1 VYVFRA
7 YYSLP
12 PDMVDRDGNP
22 VHALYGFAR
31 FMGDLIER
39 EKPRYIAV
47 AFDASLSTSFRNLI
61 YPAYKANR
69 EPAPPDLVLQ
79 FERCRQYCER
89 LGIAWFDSPEFE
101 ADDLI
106 GTLAARM
113 RAEGLRSTIV
123 SRDKDLA
130 QLITPGDVY
139 WDYSGNARYH
149 HGEIEG
155 RFGVA
160 PDRYADYLAL
170 TGDAVDN
177 IAGVPGVGP
186 KTATV
191 LMRAFATLEELYE
204 RLDVVHDLPLRGAAA
219 VVALTYGQ
227 LHAEVCKFAN
237 ALKGLGIQPGDR
249 VIIYMPM
256 VPEAR
261 DRDASPARASAPSTR
276 WSSAASRPRRSPT
289 ASTTP
294 ARWSSPPTA
303 AGAAARCCRSSNRRQ
318 GAGRRLPTSHRA
330 LSCSTASTKP
340 STGAG
345 PRPVVARADRASRRR
360 LPPEPGGQRAPAV
373 PALHLGLDRQA
384 EGHPA
389 HHRRLHCCGAKT
401 FEWVFDQA
409 ATDVYWCTA
418 DCGWVTGH
426 SYVTYGPLAAGA
438 TCVIYEGAPDF
449 PDARTASGKIIER
462 YKRLASSTP
471 RPPRSARS

>member
-47 AFDASLSTSFRNLI
+47 AFDASLSTSFRNQI

-219 VVALTYGQ
+219 VVARLAQHREAAFLARQLTRIRCDVMLPVTRHQ
-227 LHAEVCKFAN
+227 LQRRPPD
-237 ALKGLGIQPGDR
+237 L
-249 VIIYMPM
+249 
-256 VPEAR
+256 
-261 DRDASPARASAPSTR
+261 PAIDDFCGSNGFGSLIRNQ
-276 WSSAASRPRRSPT
+276 
-289 ASTTP
+289 
-294 ARWSSPPTA
+294 
-303 AGAAARCCRSSNRRQ
+303 AAR
-318 GAGRRLPTSHRA
+318 LPQ
-330 LSCSTASTKP
+330 P
-340 STGAG
+340 
-345 PRPVVARADRASRRR
+345 
-360 LPPEPGGQRAPAV
+360 
-373 PALHLGLDRQA
+373 
-384 EGHPA
+384 
-389 HHRRLHCCGAKT
+389 
-401 FEWVFDQA
+401 
-409 ATDVYWCTA
+409 
-418 DCGWVTGH
+418 
-426 SYVTYGPLAAGA
+426 
-438 TCVIYEGAPDF
+438 
-449 PDARTASGKIIER
+449 
-462 YKRLASSTP
+462 
-471 RPPRSARS
+471 

>member
-47 AFDASLSTSFRNLI
+47 AFDASLSTSFRNQI

-123 SRDKDLA
+123 SREKDLA

-219 VVALTYGQ
+219 VVARLAQHREAAFLARQLTRIRCDVMLPVTRHQ
-227 LHAEVCKFAN
+227 LQRRPPD
-237 ALKGLGIQPGDR
+237 L
-249 VIIYMPM
+249 
-256 VPEAR
+256 
-261 DRDASPARASAPSTR
+261 PAIDDFCGSNGFGSLIRNQ
-276 WSSAASRPRRSPT
+276 
-289 ASTTP
+289 
-294 ARWSSPPTA
+294 
-303 AGAAARCCRSSNRRQ
+303 AAR
-318 GAGRRLPTSHRA
+318 LPQ
-330 LSCSTASTKP
+330 P
-340 STGAG
+340 
-345 PRPVVARADRASRRR
+345 
-360 LPPEPGGQRAPAV
+360 
-373 PALHLGLDRQA
+373 
-384 EGHPA
+384 
-389 HHRRLHCCGAKT
+389 
-401 FEWVFDQA
+401 
-409 ATDVYWCTA
+409 
-418 DCGWVTGH
+418 
-426 SYVTYGPLAAGA
+426 
-438 TCVIYEGAPDF
+438 
-449 PDARTASGKIIER
+449 
-462 YKRLASSTP
+462 
-471 RPPRSARS
+471 